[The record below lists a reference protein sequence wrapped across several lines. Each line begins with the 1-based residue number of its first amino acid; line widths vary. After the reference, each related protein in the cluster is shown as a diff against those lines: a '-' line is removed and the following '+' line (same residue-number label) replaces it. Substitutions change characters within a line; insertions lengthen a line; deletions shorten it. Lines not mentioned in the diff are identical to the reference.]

1 VAFVAVA
8 SPPQKPQQEGSQQG
22 QEQREEIGDAVIEVI
37 GDRVYVRAP
46 YDRSFVE
53 ALKSRSKTREWNP
66 IAKAWVVDIS
76 ELDLVRDLVKQHF
89 SPMQLYRSF
98 AGFSLREG
106 EGSIEVPAFPPI
118 MEYVSSV
125 LGIEPAEKLGRKLAT
140 YRGLTKTQ
148 KDMIKKKAMEVMDA
162 IEKDMEKGER
172 IYIFEVTGK
181 SYFVS
186 NYARDWAY
194 FVEWWSPS
202 HQLFRPLNFLR
213 IDHGSRRYP
222 TLYGYL
228 AIVSR
233 VDPRLI
239 STEFAKN
246 PERVVELPGVPEA
259 YEIVDKAFKEA
270 KEKGLGFEELANLIK
285 NMAHELL
292 QPQQPP
298 PQPAAEEA
306 AAAQAQP
313 AAVGVVEIKPRELE
327 LEPIAPA
334 VQPAA
339 VVAEA
344 PRQQLVKL
352 YILAMTLPSKY
363 LVQEVQQKEGEEIR
377 TWSGVRGEIASKLEG
392 IRREAYER
400 ANRSF
405 VYIDDLGLW
414 VAVTDDAVEKAREI
428 SKYVVDSLK
437 GIEDLRK
444 ILGNRFEEI
453 LRRYGVKA
461 IEIYLKPE
469 DAKEILKL
477 AERKLLRDIEE
488 LRQRIADA
496 ERENNKR
503 LMSKYM
509 REEGFKK
516 NLLDSLRKYMETI

>member
-1 VAFVAVA
+1 
-8 SPPQKPQQEGSQQG
+8 
-22 QEQREEIGDAVIEVI
+22 
-37 GDRVYVRAP
+37 
-46 YDRSFVE
+46 
-53 ALKSRSKTREWNP
+53 
-66 IAKAWVVDIS
+66 
-76 ELDLVRDLVKQHF
+76 
-89 SPMQLYRSF
+89 
-98 AGFSLREG
+98 
-106 EGSIEVPAFPPI
+106 
-118 MEYVSSV
+118 ME
-125 LGIEPAEKLGRKLAT
+125 RKIVT
-140 YRGLTKTQ
+140 YKGLTKTQ

-172 IYIFEVTGK
+172 IYVFDITGS
-181 SYFVS
+181 SYFIRS
-186 NYARDWAY
+186 YTRDDESLT
-194 FVEWWSPS
+194 EWWP
-202 HQLFRPLNFLR
+202 QLFRPLKFLR
-213 IDHGSRRYP
+213 LEHGSSRHPR
-222 TLYGYL
+222 LYGYL
-228 AIVSR
+228 AIVSK

-239 STEFAKN
+239 SIQLAEK
-246 PERVVELPGVPEA
+246 PDRVIELPGTPET

-270 KEKGLGFEELANLIK
+270 EEKGLSFEELANLIK
-285 NMAHELL
+285 NMAHEVL
-292 QPQQPP
+292 QP
-298 PQPAAEEA
+298 PQPPAEEA

-377 TWSGVRGEIASKLEG
+377 TWAGVRGEIASKLEG

-405 VYIDDLGLW
+405 VYVDDLGLW
-414 VAVTDDAVEKAREI
+414 VAVTDDAVDKAREI

-444 ILGNRFEEI
+444 ILGGRYEEI

-477 AERKLLRDIEE
+477 AERR
-488 LRQRIADA
+488 
-496 ERENNKR
+496 
-503 LMSKYM
+503 
-509 REEGFKK
+509 
-516 NLLDSLRKYMETI
+516 

>member
-1 VAFVAVA
+1 VAVA
-8 SPPQKPQQEGSQQG
+8 SPPQKPQQEGQAQP
-22 QEQREEIGDAVIEVI
+22 QHVREEIGDAVIKVV
-37 GDRVYVRAP
+37 GSRVYVRTP
-46 YDRSFVE
+46 HDQEFVK
-53 ALKSRSKTREWNP
+53 ALKSKSKTREWDP
-66 IAKAWVVDIS
+66 INKLWIVDIS
-76 ELDLVRDLVKQHF
+76 ELDLVRSLVKQFF
-89 SPMQLYRSF
+89 SKPKQLYRSF
-98 AGFSLREG
+98 AGFDLLEG
-106 EGSIEVPAFPPI
+106 EDSIEVPAFPTI
-118 MEYVSSV
+118 TNYVKSV
-125 LGIEPAEKLGRKLAT
+125 LGVEPSERMERKMVT
-140 YRGLTKTQ
+140 YKGLTKTQ

-172 IYIFEVTGK
+172 IYIFDVTGS

-186 NYARDWAY
+186 SYARDWE
-194 FVEWWSPS
+194 FLTEWWSPN
-202 HQLFRPLNFLR
+202 HQLFRPLKFLR
-213 IDHGSRRYP
+213 LEYGSRRHP

-228 AIVSR
+228 AIVSKA
-233 VDPRLI
+233 DPRLI

-270 KEKGLGFEELANLIK
+270 EEKGLSFEELANLVK
-285 NMAHELL
+285 NMAHEAL
-292 QPQQPP
+292 QPSQPTQHP
-298 PQPAAEEA
+298 VAEEA
-306 AAAQAQP
+306 VAAQAQP

-363 LVQEVQQKEGEEIR
+363 LVQEVQQKEGEEVR
-377 TWSGVRGEIASKLEG
+377 TWAGVRSEVASRLEG

-414 VAVTDDAVEKAREI
+414 VAVTDDAVDKAREI
-428 SKYVVDSLK
+428 SKYVVDSL
-437 GIEDLRK
+437 GAIENLRK
-444 ILGNRFEEI
+444 ILGERYEGI
-453 LRRYGVKA
+453 IRRYGVKA

-477 AERKLLRDIEE
+477 AERKLLKDIEE

-503 LMSKYM
+503 LVNKYLK
-509 REEGFKK
+509 EEEFKK
-516 NLLDSLRKYMETI
+516 NLLDALRKYMETI

>member
-1 VAFVAVA
+1 VVFVAVA
-8 SPPQKPQQEGSQQG
+8 SPPQKPQQGSQQG
-22 QEQREEIGDAVIEVI
+22 QEQREVVGDAVIKVV
-37 GDRVYVRAP
+37 GSRVYVRTP
-46 YDRSFVE
+46 YDQEFVK
-53 ALKSRSKTREWNP
+53 ALKSKSKTREWDP
-66 IAKAWVVDIS
+66 INKLWIVDIS
-76 ELDLVRDLVKQHF
+76 ELDLVRNLVKQYF
-89 SPMQLYRSF
+89 SKPKQLYRSF
-98 AGFSLREG
+98 VGFDLLEG
-106 EGSIEVPAFPPI
+106 EDSIEVPAFPTI
-118 MEYVSSV
+118 TDYIKSV
-125 LGIEPAEKLGRKLAT
+125 LGIDPSERMERKIVT
-140 YRGLTKTQ
+140 YKGLTKTQ

-186 NYARDWAY
+186 NYARDWESL
-194 FVEWWSPS
+194 VEWWSS
-202 HQLFRPLNFLR
+202 RHQLFRPLKFLR
-213 IDHGSRRYP
+213 LEHGSRKHP
-222 TLYGYL
+222 VLYGYL
-228 AIVSR
+228 AIVSK

-239 STEFAKN
+239 SIQPAEK
-246 PERVVELPGVPEA
+246 PDRVIELPGTPET

-270 KEKGLGFEELANLIK
+270 EEKGLSFEELANLIK
-285 NMAHELL
+285 NMAHEVL
-292 QPQQPP
+292 QPPQ

-306 AAAQAQP
+306 AAAQVQP

-339 VVAEA
+339 VGAEA

-363 LVQEVQQKEGEEIR
+363 LVQEVQQKEGEEVR
-377 TWSGVRGEIASKLEG
+377 TWAGVRGEVASRLEG

-400 ANRSF
+400 ADRSF

-444 ILGNRFEEI
+444 ILGGRYEEI

-503 LMSKYM
+503 LVNKYLKQ
-509 REEGFKK
+509 EDFKK
-516 NLLDSLRKYMETI
+516 NLLDSLRKYMESV